1 MFELKMY
8 VFINFELSLI
18 VNMLLLLR
26 IWIKHMRLRA
36 YDTANRLAD
45 DAGRQKKVTIQNVR
59 DVLERVGGIIKPKY
73 KSSTNF
79 HRN

>member
-1 MFELKMY
+1 MY

-18 VNMLLLLR
+18 VNMLLR
-26 IWIKHMRLRA
+26 IWIKHMRLRV

-59 DVLERVGGIIKPKY
+59 DVLERGGGIIKPKY